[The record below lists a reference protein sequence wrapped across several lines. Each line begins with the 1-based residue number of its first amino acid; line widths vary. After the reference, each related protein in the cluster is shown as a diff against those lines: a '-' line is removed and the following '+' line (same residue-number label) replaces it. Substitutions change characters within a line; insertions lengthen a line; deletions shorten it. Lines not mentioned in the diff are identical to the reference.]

1 MKNLVIIALSGLLML
16 SGCGVSLAGKQDAKP
31 VTRYLP
37 KKLDYR
43 KGDPQH
49 NVMQAANALKM
60 LGYQVDLLDAEGY
73 VARVRMRLQMVN
85 GKLVRASDIRIQL
98 NKRNALWMDPE
109 ENTKIGYRLK
119 IFSSPHP
126 MHVLFHELAHIEYCA
141 QPLPKKLSGRDVR
154 TAELLSD
161 KAAMN
166 GKEYVAEYVARKRA
180 GLKTSAEMDAIF
192 SRFTKVPTPSCAI
205 PGTETFRVAVE

>member
-1 MKNLVIIALSGLLML
+1 MKNLVIIALSGFLML
-16 SGCGVSLAGKQDAKP
+16 SACGISWAGKPDAKP

-43 KGDPQH
+43 KGDPRH
-49 NVMQAANALKM
+49 NVMQAANALKR
-60 LGYQVDLLDAEGY
+60 LGYRVDVLDDSGY
-73 VARVRMRLQMVN
+73 VARVLMRLQTVN
-85 GKLVRASDIRIQL
+85 GKFTGASEIRIQL
-98 NKRNALWMDPE
+98 NKSNALWMDPE
-109 ENTKIGYRLK
+109 ENTKIGYQLK

-141 QPLPKKLSGRDVR
+141 QPLPKKLSGREVR
-154 TAELLSD
+154 IAESLSD
-161 KAAMN
+161 KAAMD

-180 GLKTSAEMDAIF
+180 GLKTSAEMDAMF

-205 PGTETFRVAVE
+205 PGTETFRGQ